1 MSLFLQ
7 LKAHHEKLGE
17 SIDKLTATLERLELL
32 ETPPPKLHNPPNF
45 KQ

>member
-17 SIDKLTATLERLELL
+17 SIDKLTTTLERLELL
-32 ETPPPKLHNPPNF
+32 ETPPPKLHNPPNS